1 MEKIAL
7 IIPNLL
13 RGGSERFVSN
23 LSQRMAKD
31 KEVYVIAFDG
41 RDAKYKVGGTLID
54 LGLPARHGK
63 IKKVIN
69 VFKRI
74 SKIKKILKEK
84 EIKTVL
90 SFTENANLVTS
101 FLPKEY
107 CRIISCRGYGELE
120 KHGKSFYKQYKRCD
134 AIMFNS
140 LYMRDYFKNRFNVQK
155 DNLYVV
161 YNLFDF
167 DNINNIKNDEV
178 EGIFNKFVSEHKTI
192 SQISHFSK
200 YKGHLIKAFEMVK
213 EEVPDAGLVFIG
225 DRGSKEA
232 DIKRMADWS
241 KVGDDILFVG
251 FQENPFKFLSKT
263 DVYAL
268 PSIYEGFPNALVEA
282 MAVGL
287 PVVSTDCKSGP
298 REILEKEYSFDSE
311 VKGYKLCEYGI
322 LTEPF
327 GEEIDYD
334 LKVKTD
340 AQRSFADAL
349 VKMLKDDSLRENYA
363 KKSIERC
370 QDFESEKIYNEYLS
384 VVERIVNGRSN
395 A

>member
-1 MEKIAL
+1 M
-7 IIPNLL
+7 
-13 RGGSERFVSN
+13 
-23 LSQRMAKD
+23 
-31 KEVYVIAFDG
+31 
-41 RDAKYKVGGTLID
+41 
-54 LGLPARHGK
+54 
-63 IKKVIN
+63 
-69 VFKRI
+69 
-74 SKIKKILKEK
+74 
-84 EIKTVL
+84 
-90 SFTENANLVTS
+90 
-101 FLPKEY
+101 
-107 CRIISCRGYGELE
+107 
-120 KHGKSFYKQYKRCD
+120 
-134 AIMFNS
+134 
-140 LYMRDYFKNRFNVQK
+140 
-155 DNLYVV
+155 
-161 YNLFDF
+161 
-167 DNINNIKNDEV
+167 
-178 EGIFNKFVSEHKTI
+178 
-192 SQISHFSK
+192 
-200 YKGHLIKAFEMVK
+200 
-213 EEVPDAGLVFIG
+213 
-225 DRGSKEA
+225 
-232 DIKRMADWS
+232 
-241 KVGDDILFVG
+241 
-251 FQENPFKFLSKT
+251 
-263 DVYAL
+263 YAL